1 MRRREFITLF
11 VGALAAWPVTT
22 PAQQPGK
29 IPRVAFLGPDMTVP
43 PQVSYY
49 EALMSQ
55 LEKHGF
61 REGQNIVVERR
72 AVDDPRG
79 PFVGAAE
86 LMRTQPDLIV
96 AAGPEVALQAV
107 VGASGHI
114 PIVMFAVNF
123 DPIERGYV
131 TSLAQPSGNITGVVV
146 RPVELA
152 RKQIDLLRQ
161 TFPDRRRLAILYD
174 QLTADQFTAANQ
186 AAKSL
191 NLQVQA
197 VKLEIPTYDFGGAFQ
212 AAAAGGAQL
221 MMVLSS
227 SCLLPAEN
235 RTC

>member
-1 MRRREFITLF
+1 M
-11 VGALAAWPVTT
+11 AAWPATA
-22 PAQQPGK
+22 PAQQAGK
-29 IPRVAFLGPDMTVP
+29 IPRVAFLGPDLTAP

-49 EALMSQ
+49 EAFRSQ

-61 REGQNIVVERR
+61 REGQNIVVEHR

-146 RPVELA
+146 RPVEL
-152 RKQIDLLRQ
+152 
-161 TFPDRRRLAILYD
+161 P
-174 QLTADQFTAANQ
+174 
-186 AAKSL
+186 
-191 NLQVQA
+191 
-197 VKLEIPTYDFGGAFQ
+197 
-212 AAAAGGAQL
+212 
-221 MMVLSS
+221 
-227 SCLLPAEN
+227 EN
-235 RTC
+235 RLIF